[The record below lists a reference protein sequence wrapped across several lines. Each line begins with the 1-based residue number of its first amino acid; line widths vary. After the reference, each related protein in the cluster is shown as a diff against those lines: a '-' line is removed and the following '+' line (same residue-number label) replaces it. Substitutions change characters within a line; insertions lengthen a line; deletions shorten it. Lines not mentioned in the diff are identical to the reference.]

1 MAYTGGT
8 FTAHHPKPPTIPSKP
23 SDTELEFWIVENV
36 DGINWAGH
44 DTPYELYGG
53 DAYLGKSYP
62 LELSDEGMQIPKEY
76 VIYTVTSWPDYSDMT
91 ANMSQKLK

>member
-1 MAYTGGT
+1 MNILPTKK
-8 FTAHHPKPPTIPSKP
+8 TAIFILTASVLVLVVWLIRAVLLPPTIPSKP

-53 DAYLGKSYP
+53 DA
-62 LELSDEGMQIPKEY
+62 
-76 VIYTVTSWPDYSDMT
+76 
-91 ANMSQKLK
+91 